1 MNVQTTAEK
10 VVDMSEPAPNNLPA
24 VPSAPQPKTPAAKPE
39 PKHFPPRLA
48 KALLAITR
56 EIGLIGKEGR
66 NDFQRY
72 NYARWED
79 INDKLSPL
87 LAEHGILIIQ
97 SETSRSLLEENDKG
111 STLAI
116 VYEFTIVNEHGEQW
130 PPITWTAISRL
141 RDQKGI
147 TDDKAAAK
155 CHTQAEKYFCI
166 KQFKIR
172 TSDAIDND
180 AGDGAVTHL
189 PKKDST
195 PLYKTMQAEIYAA
208 RSVVE
213 LQTWGK
219 GAIERAKVLPPDWQ
233 AHLRLRYNEKMADL
247 KEASQTT
254 ETWDEQTGEL
264 TPTPEAWDKEMRPET
279 SSKWEDMSPAQQAG
293 ILCNE
298 PAFWRFLNDTHSQF
312 AVNGADSAAAAVRA
326 HCIVDSRADIKN
338 GHPSGKL
345 WRALVA
351 EYRAWQREPAVT
363 EPAAGATQEAAKAP
377 ANNANPPAPAGA
389 ADPIPTA
396 ELYAADWNARID
408 RASRP
413 EHANQIGEQWAS
425 EKRMR
430 ELITWG
436 DPPEW
441 QAIKKRIEKAIAEL
455 KAAG

>member
-1 MNVQTTAEK
+1 MNEHDAALVDRLQATADAQM
-10 VVDMSEPAPNNLPA
+10 VAPNSLPA
-24 VPSAPQPKTPAAKPE
+24 VPSAPQPKPPAAKPE
-39 PKHFPPRLA
+39 PKHYPPRLA

-56 EIGLIGKEGR
+56 EVGLIGKEGR

-87 LAEHGILIIQ
+87 LAEHGVLIIQ

-189 PKKDST
+189 PKKDSA

-219 GAIERAKVLPPDWQ
+219 GAIDRAKVLPPDWQ

-247 KEASQTT
+247 EASQTT
-254 ETWDEQTGEL
+254 ETWDEQTGDVAEQYGSPL
-264 TPTPEAWDKEMRPET
+264 TWDAL
-279 SSKWEDMSPAQQAG
+279 SPAQQAG

-298 PAFWRFLNDTHSQF
+298 PAFRKFIHEIHAWHNYHEAD
-312 AVNGADSAAAAVRA
+312 GAAEFVRL
-326 HCIVDSRADIKN
+326 HCIVTSRADIRAH
-338 GHPSGKL
+338 HPSGKL
-345 WRALVA
+345 WRELVA

-363 EPAAGATQEAAKAP
+363 EPATGATQEAVAAP
-377 ANNANPPAPAGA
+377 AINAHPPAPAGA
-389 ADPIPTA
+389 AEPIPTA
-396 ELYAADWNARID
+396 ERYAADWNARID
-408 RASRP
+408 CASRP
-413 EHANQIGEQWAS
+413 EHGKQLGEQWAS

-430 ELITWG
+430 GMITWG